1 MTLELVELL
10 GHSLL
15 GGTALAAA
23 GFSPPG
29 CIRLM
34 HALGFGGAEAV
45 GGFWGMCSWRK
56 SFANY
61 AIMFFIVVCI
71 FPILTFICL

>member
-23 GFSPPG
+23 GLFPPG

-45 GGFWGMCSWRK
+45 GGGGG
-56 SFANY
+56 
-61 AIMFFIVVCI
+61 FFLGHV
-71 FPILTFICL
+71 

>member
-10 GHSLL
+10 GHGLL

-23 GFSPPG
+23 GFSPLG

-34 HALGFGGAEAV
+34 HAVGFGGAEAV
-45 GGFWGMCSWRK
+45 GGGGGLGGE
-56 SFANY
+56 
-61 AIMFFIVVCI
+61 FIW
-71 FPILTFICL
+71 TKFI